1 MKKIIIQ
8 VIALVLLQYT
18 YAQPGS
24 LDPTFGIG
32 GKVMTAIGTTSD
44 QVFAMDIQSDGK
56 IVVSGS
62 SDKGNN
68 KDFALVRYNYDGSLD
83 VSFDSDG
90 IVTTPI
96 GLFNDIIY
104 AIKIQSDGKIVVAG
118 SVANGN
124 TGTYTFSFALA
135 RYNSDGSLDNSFGS
149 KGKVITAI
157 GSTSSARAIGIQE
170 DGKIVVAGSSMG
182 NFALVRYN
190 SDGTLDV
197 TFDNDGIVT
206 TSLSAYAVV
215 SSGANA
221 LAIQKD
227 GRIIA
232 AGDGSFIT
240 NNYGP
245 LGDFAMARYNTDGSL
260 DSSFNH
266 NGKVLTDFM
275 GEEGATAIALQDD
288 GKIILGGNRY
298 YGHRNDCIVAR
309 YNANGSSD
317 STFHG
322 GAAFPSFGPT
332 SDYTTG
338 VAVQSDGK
346 VLLSGVTFH
355 RDSIGLGDYDF
366 AIARYTVN
374 GQPDATFGN
383 GGRVI
388 TAISTPRGNDHPTAI
403 KLYYNRIYL
412 AGYSNSRFSIAAYQK
427 DAVVLPLT
435 LLNFSADLSNLSVLC
450 RWQTVSEINTSHF
463 IVQRSYDG
471 ISFENIG
478 RVQAEGNISNVYHF
492 TDDLASVINQRST
505 IYYRLEMI
513 DKDGTA
519 SYSSVAS
526 VKTTQKS
533 SFTIFPNPAHTFV
546 RVKGNGLQQI
556 AVFDQHGKLVLIK
569 NFPGNDSNTINT
581 AHLPNGVYIVRLK
594 DKQENV
600 QTEKLVIK

>member
-1 MKKIIIQ
+1 M
-8 VIALVLLQYT
+8 
-18 YAQPGS
+18 
-24 LDPTFGIG
+24 
-32 GKVMTAIGTTSD
+32 
-44 QVFAMDIQSDGK
+44 
-56 IVVSGS
+56 
-62 SDKGNN
+62 
-68 KDFALVRYNYDGSLD
+68 
-83 VSFDSDG
+83 
-90 IVTTPI
+90 
-96 GLFNDIIY
+96 
-104 AIKIQSDGKIVVAG
+104 
-118 SVANGN
+118 
-124 TGTYTFSFALA
+124 
-135 RYNSDGSLDNSFGS
+135 
-149 KGKVITAI
+149 
-157 GSTSSARAIGIQE
+157 AIGIQE
-170 DGKIVVAGSSMG
+170 NGKIVVAGSSG
-182 NFALVRYN
+182 GDFALARYN
-190 SDGTLDV
+190 SNGTLDV

-206 TSLSAYAVV
+206 
-215 SSGANA
+215 SSFTVGLKGSGGATA

-227 GRIIA
+227 GKIIA
-232 AGDGSFIT
+232 AGFGSNSS
-240 NNYGP
+240 NNTP
-245 LGDFAMARYNTDGSL
+245 TGDFTMARYNSDGSL
-260 DSSFNH
+260 DLSFNN
-266 NGKVLTDFM
+266 NGSVFTDF
-275 GEEGATAIALQDD
+275 GYEERVSAIALQDD
-288 GKIILGGNRY
+288 GKIILGGLRANFY
-298 YGHRNDCIVAR
+298 VHQYESVVAR
-309 YNANGSSD
+309 YKTDGRLD
-317 STFHG
+317 STFNG
-322 GAAFPSFGPT
+322 SGAAFSQFGPT

-435 LLNFSADLSNLSVLC
+435 LLNFSADLSNLFVLC
-450 RWQTVSEINTSHF
+450 RWQTAREINTSHF

-478 RVQAEGNISNVYHF
+478 RVKAEGNISNVYHF